1 MINSEQELGP
11 GPSAHRA
18 LKALDLSTGI
28 LARALGTGILAR
40 DEDASIGFPGNRKIC
55 LTS

>member
-11 GPSAHRA
+11 GTLQSVLTEMSRA
-18 LKALDLSTGI
+18 KIPELTELS
-28 LARALGTGILAR
+28 RAKIR
-40 DEDASIGFPGNRKIC
+40 PYREVSIGFPGNRKIC